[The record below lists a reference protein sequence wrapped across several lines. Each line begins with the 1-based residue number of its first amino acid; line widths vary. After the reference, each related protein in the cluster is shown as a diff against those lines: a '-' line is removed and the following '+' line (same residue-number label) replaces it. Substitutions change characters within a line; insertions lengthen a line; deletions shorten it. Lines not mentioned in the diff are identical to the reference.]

1 MTNYQKLEN
10 EKYLNATL
18 RMGKFWIWPDENATY
33 SIENG
38 FFIAHTIRE
47 YDLIKEITTEKF
59 HEKILLRNNRIY

>member
-18 RMGKFWIWPDENATY
+18 RMGKSWIWPDENATY

-38 FFIAHTIRE
+38 FFIADTIRE
-47 YDLIKEITTEKF
+47 YELITKITTESF
-59 HEKILLRNNRIY
+59 HEKIKLNSDMNF

>member
-33 SIENG
+33 AVENG
-38 FFIAHTIRE
+38 LFIAETLRE
-47 YDLIKEITTEKF
+47 YELIKEITTESF
-59 HEKILLRNNRIY
+59 HEKILLRNNSIY